1 MNNKAG
7 DLRVWWVP
15 QVPLKSFLVP
25 VSSVEEAAKVMNV
38 LADYDIFQ
46 FENKVKG
53 DYCNAGGLQVFDD
66 GEWMDWFDEE
76 TGEEDPTAYV
86 ALKQKAA

>member
-1 MNNKAG
+1 MSNKAG
-7 DLRVWWVP
+7 DFRVWWVP
-15 QVPLKSFLVP
+15 QVPMKSFLVP
-25 VSSVEEAAKVMNV
+25 VSSVEEAAKVMTV

-66 GEWMDWFDEE
+66 GEWMGWFDEE
-76 TGEEDPTAYV
+76 TGEEDPTVYV
-86 ALKQKAA
+86 AMKHEAA